1 MDILGVEHIGI
12 AIKSIEK
19 NGTFWELIF
28 KNLDQK
34 IEIIKDQDV
43 KTKIFDTGNG
53 KIELLEGINNDSPI
67 NTFLKKR
74 GPGVH
79 HISFK
84 VQNIEE
90 AIADLKKN
98 KVKLVTENWS
108 LGAEGYKVIFIHPKA
123 TGGVLVELTEV

>member
-1 MDILGVEHIGI
+1 MNIEGIEHIGI
-12 AIKSIEK
+12 AVNALNKEGVFWKYFLKNIKS
-19 NGTFWELIF
+19 
-28 KNLDQK
+28 K
-34 IEIIKDQDV
+34 IETIEDQGV
-43 KTKIFDTGNG
+43 ITEIFDTGNG
-53 KIELLEGINNDSPI
+53 KIELLEEINNDSPI

-98 KVKLVTENWS
+98 NVKLVTENWS